1 MQYAHDRRCGRV
13 LVWLQEEGIMAALS
27 TRFEWLIV
35 NTKLMNWLLGKD
47 QWFQISFTS
56 LHVKWL
62 GSFHLLP
69 LPAARGIVLSQMNI
83 LPLYCADAKTSDELK
98 ELVHLIKPSLWA
110 YRWHRRTK
118 ILLYLIRS
126 RLICYRIWNPTFYHI
141 LRLTLSG
148 LMVASFLSSLLY
160 SSDLLDDERE
170 LI

>member
-1 MQYAHDRRCGRV
+1 
-13 LVWLQEEGIMAALS
+13 
-27 TRFEWLIV
+27 
-35 NTKLMNWLLGKD
+35 MNWPLGKD

-148 LMVASFLSSLLY
+148 HRLPVFWAHFFTAQTYWMMKESLFRWTVCRRHCPTEALLLLPLSY
-160 SSDLLDDERE
+160 SHINLPRCFESP
-170 LI
+170 